1 MLKISQFEI
10 CALEICEKFPYKHSE
25 TKYVKNWPAIRKLV
39 TSPVNISTIL
49 RIKTAKF
56 LGIVFI

>member
-25 TKYVKNWPAIRKLV
+25 TKYVKNWPTIRKLE
-39 TSPVNISTIL
+39 TSRVISQE
-49 RIKTAKF
+49 F
-56 LGIVFI
+56 LGLKLRNF